1 MRIFLFYLLDL
12 ISSLV
17 FPRMKY
23 SGKTLLGLSVAVHV
37 NLALIKELE
46 IWRCYKVVSEPRFT
60 DLKAR
65 LKDFKKVEQ

>member
-17 FPRMKY
+17 FPRRKY
-23 SGKTLLGLSVAVHV
+23 SGNTLLGLSAALQV
-37 NLALIKELE
+37 NLTLIKELE
-46 IWRCYKVVSEPRFT
+46 IWGYYKVVSEPRFT